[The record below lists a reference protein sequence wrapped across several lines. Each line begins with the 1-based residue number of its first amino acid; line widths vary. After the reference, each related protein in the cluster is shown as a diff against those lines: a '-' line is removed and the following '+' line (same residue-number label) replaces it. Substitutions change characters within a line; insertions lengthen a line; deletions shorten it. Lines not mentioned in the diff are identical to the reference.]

1 MMKQFLKSVLLMSF
15 LISVDGMAHDMDN
28 GILPVSASASS
39 IWYVTCSD
47 DGNGGEPINLAV
59 SMNNKTKNG
68 PMVSLQ
74 IITHQTPPK
83 FFNIADPVGGDNQSS
98 AEISTKSGSSHYIL
112 VNKSSSGQ
120 VAYHFTYHC
129 MSASGHT
136 GTEIQQIQ

>member
-1 MMKQFLKSVLLMSF
+1 MSCW
-15 LISVDGMAHDMDN
+15 ISVDGMAHDAD
-28 GILPVSASASS
+28 GGLPVSASASS
-39 IWYVTCSD
+39 VWYVTCSD

-59 SMNNKTKNG
+59 SMINNTKNG

-74 IITHQTPPK
+74 IITEQTPPK

-98 AEISTKSGSSHYIL
+98 AEISTNSGSPHYIL

-120 VAYHFTYHC
+120 VGYHFTYHC